1 MPKQCSIIIKNH
13 VQLIG
18 YRGFIE
24 TIAIKN
30 DLAGFVY
37 NEKDGSVK
45 IVCEGEEKA
54 IKNFLDE
61 LKKVSPEISITIEDK
76 IAFPKPFGRVIVNLD
91 REIFERLD
99 VGVKILG
106 EIRDNVKVLDEIST
120 EVKML
125 SDIRDTQYETVSTL
139 KDIKKLLERKA

>member
-1 MPKQCSIIIKNH
+1 MPRQCSIVIKNH

-30 DLAGFVY
+30 
-37 NEKDGSVK
+37 
-45 IVCEGEEKA
+45 
-54 IKNFLDE
+54 FLDD
-61 LKKVSPEISITIEDK
+61 LKKISPEVSIGVEDK

-99 VGVKILG
+99 EGVKILG
-106 EIRDNVKVLDEIST
+106 E
-120 EVKML
+120 M
-125 SDIRDTQYETVSTL
+125 RDTQYESVSIL

>member
-1 MPKQCSIIIKNH
+1 MPKRCSIIIKNH

-24 TIAIKN
+24 AIAIKN

-37 NEKDGSVK
+37 NERDGSVK
-45 IVCEGEEKA
+45 VVCEGEEKT
-54 IKNFLDE
+54 IKNFLND
-61 LKKVSPEISITIEDK
+61 LKNISPEVSISIEDR
-76 IAFPKPFGRVIVNLD
+76 ISFPKPFGRVIVNLD

-99 VGVKILG
+99 EGVKILG
-106 EIRDNVKVLDEIST
+106 EIRDSVKILDEIRA

-125 SDIRDTQYETVSTL
+125 NDIRDTQYETVSVL
-139 KDIKKLLERKA
+139 KDIKKVLERKA

>member
-1 MPKQCSIIIKNH
+1 MPKQCSIVIKNH
-13 VQLIG
+13 VQFIG

-37 NEKDGSVK
+37 KDGSVRV
-45 IVCEGEEKA
+45 VCEGEEKA
-54 IKNFLDE
+54 IKNFLDD
-61 LKKVSPEISITIEDK
+61 LKKISPEVSIGVEDK

-99 VGVKILG
+99 EGVKILG
-106 EIRDNVKVLDEIST
+106 EIKENVEILG
-120 EVKML
+120 EM
-125 SDIRDTQYETVSTL
+125 RDTQYESVSIL